1 MGVFM
6 KWSHRFLGLLL
17 SVLLSGVPAVWA
29 QTQTP
34 PQSENSTKSADL
46 PDSPG
51 YTQAQQSTLAQAEP
65 QSSQPPQSQPSDS
78 QPAAS
83 QAPQTQ
89 PADSPTSPTPQAQ
102 PRDSQPAASQTPQ
115 TDSQPSTAQQT
126 QSAQPADQN
135 PAGAATAQRGKTAG
149 GAASRPAGAALAPAK
164 QRNPRSL
171 LIKLGLLAGAG
182 VALGTAFALSQASPS
197 RPPGAH

>member
-1 MGVFM
+1 M
-6 KWSHRFLGLLL
+6 KSSQRFIGLLL
-17 SVLLSGVPAVWA
+17 SVLLSGVPAIWA
-29 QTQTP
+29 QSQEQAL
-34 PQSENSTKSADL
+34 PQPESTTRATGL
-46 PDSPG
+46 PDSPS
-51 YTQAQQSTLAQAEP
+51 YSQAQAQRTTLAEATQPQA
-65 QSSQPPQSQPSDS
+65 SQPPQSQPDS

-83 QAPQTQ
+83 QPPQSQPDSQATASQQTQ
-89 PADSPTSPTPQAQ
+89 TQTS
-102 PRDSQPAASQTPQ
+102 DSQPAAQ
-115 TDSQPSTAQQT
+115 QQT
-126 QSAQPADQN
+126 QPADQN